1 MVKVT
6 IKDVAKEAGVATST
20 VSRVLSNNSKISD
33 ETKEKVNKA
42 IKKLNYKPNAIARSL
57 ASNKTRILGVILPSE
72 AEDLIVNSF
81 FINAMKGISLYAQSK
96 NYYITY
102 VFTKENETELE
113 SIKEIINAN
122 LIEGIILLRSK
133 EDDQCINYLKNI
145 KFPFSVIGRPEA
157 SEEILWVDND
167 NFQATYNITTKL
179 IEKGHK
185 NIGFVGA
192 IENLNMSKD
201 RLNGYKMALEVN
213 GMSINENIIIHAK
226 DFTEYDGYICMKELI
241 KYNNLSAIITTDD
254 LLAFGVRKKLKE
266 EEIENVSLV
275 GFNDT
280 QLDKYQIP
288 PLASVN
294 VKADELGYNA
304 TRLLIEKL
312 ENNECKYN
320 HFIVKTEF
328 IERESFI

>member
-33 ETKEKVNKA
+33 ETKEKVHKA
-42 IKKLNYKPNAIARSL
+42 IDKLNYKPNAIARSL
-57 ASNKTRILGVILPSE
+57 AKNKTRILGVILPSE
-72 AEDLIVNSF
+72 AQDLLVNSF
-81 FINAMKGISLYAQSK
+81 FINAMKGMSLYAQSK

-113 SIKEIINAN
+113 SIKEIINTN

-133 EDDQCINYLKNI
+133 ENDQCINYLKNI
-145 KFPFSVIGRPEA
+145 NFPFSIIGRPED
-157 SEEILWVDND
+157 SEGILWVDND
-167 NFQATYNITTKL
+167 NFQATYNIATRL

-185 NIGFVGA
+185 NIGFIGA

-226 DFTEYDGYICMKELI
+226 DFTEDEGYICTKKLI
-241 KYNNLSAIITTDD
+241 KHNQLSAIIATDD
-254 LLAFGVRKKLKE
+254 VLAFGARKILKE
-266 EEIENVSLV
+266 EDIDNISLV

-280 QLDKYQIP
+280 QLDKYQTP

-294 VKADELGYNA
+294 INADELGYHV

-312 ENNECKYN
+312 ENSECKCS

>member
-33 ETKEKVNKA
+33 ETKEKVHKA
-42 IKKLNYKPNAIARSL
+42 IDKLNYKPNAIARSL
-57 ASNKTRILGVILPSE
+57 AKNKTRILGVILPSE
-72 AEDLIVNSF
+72 AQDLLVNSF
-81 FINAMKGISLYAQSK
+81 FINAMKGMSLYAQSK

-113 SIKEIINAN
+113 SIKEIINTN

-133 EDDQCINYLKNI
+133 ENDQCINYLKNI
-145 KFPFSVIGRPEA
+145 NFPFSIIGRPED
-157 SEEILWVDND
+157 SEGILWVDND
-167 NFQATYNITTKL
+167 NFQATYNIATRL

-185 NIGFVGA
+185 NIGFIGA

-226 DFTEYDGYICMKELI
+226 DFTEDEGYICTKKLI
-241 KYNNLSAIITTDD
+241 KHNELSAIIATDD
-254 LLAFGVRKKLKE
+254 VLAFGARKILKE
-266 EEIENVSLV
+266 EDIDNISLV

-280 QLDKYQIP
+280 QLDKYQTP

-294 VKADELGYNA
+294 INADELGYHV

-312 ENNECKYN
+312 ENSECKCS

>member
-33 ETKEKVNKA
+33 ETKEKVHKA
-42 IKKLNYKPNAIARSL
+42 IDKLNYKPNAIARSL
-57 ASNKTRILGVILPSE
+57 AKNKTRILGVILPSE
-72 AEDLIVNSF
+72 AQDLLVNSF
-81 FINAMKGISLYAQSK
+81 FINAMKGMSLYAQSK

-113 SIKEIINAN
+113 SIKEIINTN

-133 EDDQCINYLKNI
+133 ENDQCINYLKNI
-145 KFPFSVIGRPEA
+145 NFPFSIIGRPED
-157 SEEILWVDND
+157 SEGILWVDND
-167 NFQATYNITTKL
+167 NFQATYNIATRL

-185 NIGFVGA
+185 NIGFIGA

-226 DFTEYDGYICMKELI
+226 DFTEDEGYICIKKLI
-241 KYNNLSAIITTDD
+241 KHNELSAIIATDD
-254 LLAFGVRKKLKE
+254 VLAFGARKILKE
-266 EEIENVSLV
+266 EDIDNISLV

-280 QLDKYQIP
+280 QLDKYQTP

-294 VKADELGYNA
+294 INADELGYHV

-312 ENNECKYN
+312 ENSECKCS